1 MRILLIILMI
11 FVVIAAYILGG
22 WMTIWLSKV
31 TIFTDVTDN
40 DGNNLF
46 KQNIGCLFCW
56 PIVLIILIPYSLYY
70 FIKSSFMFCCN
81 IVFGTSKKIR
91 KDDYQFEDEKK
102 IEIDDI

>member
-1 MRILLIILMI
+1 MRILLIVLMI

-22 WMTIWLSKV
+22 WMTLWLSKV
-31 TIFTDVTDN
+31 TKFDDTDYDRDN
-40 DGNNLF
+40 F
-46 KQNIGCLFCW
+46 KQNIGCLFFW
-56 PIVLIILIPYSLYY
+56 PVVLIILIPYSLYY

-102 IEIDDI
+102 IEI

>member
-31 TIFTDVTDN
+31 TKFDDTDYDRDN
-40 DGNNLF
+40 F
-46 KQNIGCLFCW
+46 KQNIGCLFFW
-56 PIVLIILIPYSLYY
+56 PVVLIILIPYSLYY

-102 IEIDDI
+102 IEINDI

>member
-31 TIFTDVTDN
+31 TKFDDTDYDRDN
-40 DGNNLF
+40 F
-46 KQNIGCLFCW
+46 KQNIGCLFFW

-102 IEIDDI
+102 IEINDI

>member
-22 WMTIWLSKV
+22 WLTIWLSKV
-31 TIFTDVTDN
+31 TITDVTDN
-40 DGNNLF
+40 DGNNFF
-46 KQNIGCLFCW
+46 KQNIGCLFFW
-56 PIVLIILIPYSLYY
+56 PIVLMILIPYSLYY

-102 IEIDDI
+102 IEINDI

>member
-1 MRILLIILMI
+1 MI

-31 TIFTDVTDN
+31 TKFDDTDYDRDN
-40 DGNNLF
+40 F
-46 KQNIGCLFCW
+46 KQNIGCLFFW
-56 PIVLIILIPYSLYY
+56 PVVMIILIPYSLYY

-102 IEIDDI
+102 IEI

>member
-1 MRILLIILMI
+1 MI

-31 TIFTDVTDN
+31 TKFDDTDYDRDN
-40 DGNNLF
+40 F
-46 KQNIGCLFCW
+46 KQNIGCLFFW
-56 PIVLIILIPYSLYY
+56 PVVLIILIPYSLYY

-102 IEIDDI
+102 IEINDI

>member
-22 WMTIWLSKV
+22 WLTIWLSKV
-31 TIFTDVTDN
+31 TITDVTDN
-40 DGNNLF
+40 DGNNFF
-46 KQNIGCLFCW
+46 KQNIGCLFFW

-102 IEIDDI
+102 IEINDI